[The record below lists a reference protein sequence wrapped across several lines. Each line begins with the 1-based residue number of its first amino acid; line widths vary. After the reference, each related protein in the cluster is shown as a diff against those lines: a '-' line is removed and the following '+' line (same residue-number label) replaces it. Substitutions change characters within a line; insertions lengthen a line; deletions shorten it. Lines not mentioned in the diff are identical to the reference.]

1 MILKGQ
7 YAIVTG
13 AAGGIGRA
21 IALDLAREGAGVMAV
36 DIKQD
41 ELNRT
46 LKVVRDEGFRIEGLE
61 VNLSDPKQTAGMVQ
75 KSIEQFGRLDII
87 VNAAGVLNTTPLVDL
102 GEEDWDLVMAVNLR
116 AVFVACKYA
125 AREMVRQKSG
135 RIINIS
141 STAGKIGAPGQGAYC
156 ASKSGVLGL
165 TQVLAI
171 ELGPYGITA
180 NAICPG
186 NTETDMMRA
195 VLTFRA
201 QSRGLTFEELA
212 KGILD
217 KTPLRR
223 FGRPEDIAH
232 TVLFLA
238 SPAAA
243 YITGQAI
250 NVCGGRTAN
259 MS

>member
-1 MILKGQ
+1 MILKDQ
-7 YAIVTG
+7 SAIVTG

-21 IALDLAREGAGVMAV
+21 IALDLAREGAVVMAV
-36 DIKQD
+36 DIKQG
-41 ELNRT
+41 ELNKT
-46 LKVVRDEGFRIEGLE
+46 LKVSRDEGFRMEGLE
-61 VNLSDPKQTAGMVQ
+61 VNLSDAKQTAAMVQ
-75 KSIEQFGRLDII
+75 KSVEQFGKLDII
-87 VNAAGVLNTTPLVDL
+87 VNAAGIVNTTPLVDL
-102 GEEDWDLVMAVNLR
+102 REEDWDQVMAVNLR

-125 AREMVRQKSG
+125 GREMVKRKAG

-141 STAGKIGAPGQGAYC
+141 STAGKMGAPGQGAYC
-156 ASKSGVLGL
+156 ASKSGVILL

-195 VLTFRA
+195 VLTVRA
-201 QSRGLTFEELA
+201 QTRGLTFEELT
-212 KGILD
+212 KGIIE
-217 KTPLRR
+217 KIPLGR
-223 FGRPEDIAH
+223 FGRPEDIAQI
-232 TVLFLA
+232 VRFLA

-250 NVCGGRTAN
+250 NVCGGRTIN
-259 MS
+259 LS